1 MWQSITRILFA
12 LLITAVGASL
22 LIGTVGGEGPVP
34 NAPPEA
40 AEPPPL
46 PPNAFVELPVQIEI
60 TTTTTAGRVHTASWT
75 QGPGVSIPSTQAITN
90 GLAMSASGGCSDF
103 KVTRSWP
110 VKKYWSA
117 TSWCWDG
124 TYITGNMR
132 IEADGEG
139 YFGYSFN
146 KNTEKRFTH
155 GGVNQRY
162 ARDTATGQFCT
173 GPYIAVCEDYVTIKK
188 EVKGDGNGKKL

>member
-1 MWQSITRILFA
+1 MWQSALRIVFA

-22 LIGTVGGEGPVP
+22 MIGSAVAQGP
-34 NAPPEA
+34 APTAPEQ

-46 PPNAFVELPVQIEI
+46 PPEAFVELPVQFELTVRPTGGSTQVIE
-60 TTTTTAGRVHTASWT
+60 WT
-75 QGPGVSIPSTQAITN
+75 QDAGARIPSIQELTN
-90 GLAMSASGGCSDF
+90 GLAMSASSGCSDF
-103 KVTRSWP
+103 KVTRSWT

-124 TYITGNMR
+124 TYITGNLR
-132 IEADGEG
+132 LSADGEG

-146 KNTEKRFTH
+146 GNKEKRFTH

-162 ARDTATGQFCT
+162 ARDKAKGQFCT
-173 GPYIAVCEDYVTIKK
+173 GPYIVVCNDYVTIKK